1 MTSLNVSLP
10 EAMRQFVEEQAAY
23 GGYGTVS
30 EYIQELIRQAQEQQA
45 EQERLEALLLAGL
58 NSPASEMTPEDWTQI
73 RAEAMERLAAQKRG

>member
-10 EAMRQFVEEQAAY
+10 EAMRQFVEEQAAN

-58 NSPASEMTPEDWTQI
+58 ASPASEMTPADWEQI
-73 RAEAMERLAAQKRG
+73 RAEAMERLAARQRG

>member
-10 EAMRQFVEEQAAY
+10 EAMRQFVEEQAAH

-45 EQERLEALLLAGL
+45 EQERLEALLLASL
-58 NSPASEMTPEDWTQI
+58 NSPASEMTPADWKQI